1 MKNLGEAS
9 AEGHQKRV
17 DAGDQEGE
25 QQMFE
30 TFVKEKATL
39 LGYVHDMIRFAA
51 KLQDIDLEQQPG
63 SSVLPQQE
71 DEEMKTDGEL
81 RIKNTREC
89 CLIGTRIHLVLEK
102 YQEQSSVLDT
112 ILEAFISPI
121 MRFLQIYVRK
131 AATTESYDVPTEVK
145 ALFLVLC

>member
-1 MKNLGEAS
+1 
-9 AEGHQKRV
+9 
-17 DAGDQEGE
+17 
-25 QQMFE
+25 MFE
-30 TFVKEKATL
+30 TFVKEKTTL

-51 KLQDIDLEQQPG
+51 KLQEIDPEQQPG
-63 SSVLPQQE
+63 SNVLPQQE
-71 DEEMKTDGEL
+71 VEEMKTDGEL

>member
-1 MKNLGEAS
+1 MKNLGETATEGYQNRTDV
-9 AEGHQKRV
+9 AEH
-17 DAGDQEGE
+17 EGE

-51 KLQDIDLEQQPG
+51 KLQEIDLETQPG
-63 SSVLPQQE
+63 SNVLPQQE
-71 DEEMKTDGEL
+71 DEERKTDGEL

-89 CLIGTRIHLVLEK
+89 CIIGTRIHLVLEK

-112 ILEAFISPI
+112 ILEAFITPI
-121 MRFLQIYVRK
+121 MRFL
-131 AATTESYDVPTEVK
+131 
-145 ALFLVLC
+145 

>member
-1 MKNLGEAS
+1 MGMEGKIMKNLGETATEGYQNRTDV
-9 AEGHQKRV
+9 AEN
-17 DAGDQEGE
+17 EGE

-51 KLQDIDLEQQPG
+51 KLQEIDLETQPG
-63 SSVLPQQE
+63 SNVLPQQE
-71 DEEMKTDGEL
+71 DEERKTDGEL

-89 CLIGTRIHLVLEK
+89 CIIGTRIHLVLEK

-112 ILEAFISPI
+112 ILEAFITPI
-121 MRFLQIYVRK
+121 MRFL
-131 AATTESYDVPTEVK
+131 
-145 ALFLVLC
+145 

>member
-1 MKNLGEAS
+1 MEGKIMKNLGETT

-17 DAGDQEGE
+17 DVGEQEGE

-30 TFVKEKATL
+30 TFVKEKTTL

-51 KLQDIDLEQQPG
+51 KLQEIDLEQQPG
-63 SSVLPQQE
+63 SNVLPQQE

-89 CLIGTRIHLVLEK
+89 CIIGTRIHLVLEK
-102 YQEQSSVLDT
+102 Y
-112 ILEAFISPI
+112 
-121 MRFLQIYVRK
+121 
-131 AATTESYDVPTEVK
+131 
-145 ALFLVLC
+145 

>member
-1 MKNLGEAS
+1 MAEQSIDTFENPFLGMEGKIMKNLGETT

-17 DAGDQEGE
+17 DVGEQEGE

-63 SSVLPQQE
+63 SNVLP
-71 DEEMKTDGEL
+71 
-81 RIKNTREC
+81 
-89 CLIGTRIHLVLEK
+89 
-102 YQEQSSVLDT
+102 
-112 ILEAFISPI
+112 
-121 MRFLQIYVRK
+121 
-131 AATTESYDVPTEVK
+131 
-145 ALFLVLC
+145 